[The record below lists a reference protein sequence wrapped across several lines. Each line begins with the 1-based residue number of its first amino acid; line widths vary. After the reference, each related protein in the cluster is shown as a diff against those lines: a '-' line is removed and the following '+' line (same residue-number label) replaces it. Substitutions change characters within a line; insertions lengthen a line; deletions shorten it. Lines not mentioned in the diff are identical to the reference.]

1 MPRKDSLHFST
12 ACSDEQT
19 AAPTEREETSGKCG
33 HFSRI
38 RRVFDTDVRI
48 AAPSFVIPDT
58 VGGNCRYLEG
68 MVDEVSLTFFETE
81 SCLAYDESDLPPDL
95 PELELEYSV
104 HLPLDLP
111 WQEGVESVA
120 EAVLGL
126 ARKVDY
132 LRPTA
137 YVLHP
142 PDDARKLGQLS
153 QLLADG
159 GIATEAV
166 LIENIE
172 GNDLSACWG
181 EIVENGY
188 GVCLDIGHRIA
199 FAQDGLETLPGLW
212 DRVRMLHIYGP
223 GPRGEHGPLDGLDE
237 EGADMLRRWVGLLPK
252 DGSLVLE
259 VFRQRQLT
267 DSLRRLRELLDD
279 REDGA

>member
-1 MPRKDSLHFST
+1 MPRRDSLHLST
-12 ACSDEQT
+12 PCSGNRAVISHVSEN
-19 AAPTEREETSGKCG
+19 TSGKSE
-33 HFSRI
+33 HFSRT
-38 RRVFDTDVRI
+38 RRLFDGGPRI

-58 VGGNCRYLEG
+58 VGGNCRHLEG
-68 MVDEVSLTFFETE
+68 MVDEVSLTFFETD
-81 SCLAYDESDLPPDL
+81 SCLAYDENDLPPDL
-95 PELELEYSV
+95 SELNLRYSV

-111 WQEGVESVA
+111 WQEGVTSVA
-120 EAVLGL
+120 EAILAL

-159 GIATEAV
+159 GIVTESV

-181 EIVENGY
+181 EIAENGY

-199 FAQDGLETLPGLW
+199 FGQDGLESLPGLW
-212 DRVRMLHIYGP
+212 ERVRMLHVYGP
-223 GPRGEHGPLDGLDE
+223 GPRGEHGPLDDLDE
-237 EGADMLRRWVGLLPK
+237 KGANMLRRWVGRLPQ

-259 VFRQRQLT
+259 VFRQGQLES
-267 DSLRRLRELLDD
+267 SLRRLHKLLGD